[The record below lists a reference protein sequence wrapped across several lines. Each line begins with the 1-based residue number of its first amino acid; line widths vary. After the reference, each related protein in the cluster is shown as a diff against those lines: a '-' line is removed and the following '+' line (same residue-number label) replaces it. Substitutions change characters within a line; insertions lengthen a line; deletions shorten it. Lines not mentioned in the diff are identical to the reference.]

1 MLTLDML
8 VRVLSSAETAGEVT
22 TVLTDKTGTLTR
34 NEQRA
39 RRAWIAGVDVG
50 PLSDDDTDRTWASAT
65 TASLSSRVSKLLSV
79 ALSLNSTVQ
88 FDNQGRVIR
97 GSKSEI
103 ALLRFVNELNDGEDF
118 VHLVRK
124 HFPFASFVPFFSR
137 TQAHV
142 QRVHA

>member
-1 MLTLDML
+1 ML

-50 PLSDDDTDRTWASAT
+50 PLSDYDTYRTWASAT

-79 ALSLNSTVQ
+79 AFSLNSTVQ

-103 ALLRFVNELNDGEDF
+103 ALLRFVN
-118 VHLVRK
+118 
-124 HFPFASFVPFFSR
+124 
-137 TQAHV
+137 
-142 QRVHA
+142 